1 MPGTSMPG
9 EPIGIPATAKP
20 RTPLGCWASAR
31 FMSAIAGREVSGQA
45 DLTLQ
50 HLTAIIVDDL
60 DLAAEL
66 LTHLRRPFL
75 ATAATRIAVHGDV
88 GRGRCDRWDGH

>member
-1 MPGTSMPG
+1 M
-9 EPIGIPATAKP
+9 
-20 RTPLGCWASAR
+20 LGQRALHVR
-31 FMSAIAGREVSGQA
+31 DRDMSLKRHAVDDRGMAGREVSGQA